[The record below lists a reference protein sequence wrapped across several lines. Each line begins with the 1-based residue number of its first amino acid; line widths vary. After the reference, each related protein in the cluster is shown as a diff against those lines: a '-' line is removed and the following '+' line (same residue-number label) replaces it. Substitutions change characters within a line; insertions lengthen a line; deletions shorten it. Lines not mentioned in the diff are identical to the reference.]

1 MNKKNIYIILII
13 TLVILGIGFFYYF
26 YLQPSQTII
35 EIKKEEKQKEKIMPD
50 SELTIFDAITPTFKD
65 IDEADVP
72 KTAISAKVAYGMAS
86 ELALKKNSKAEPTF
100 MKTLRG
106 LDSEGNAPIWQIGF
120 SFDKDSGYE
129 VIVEGDKIFSES
141 EGMTNLQGKSL
152 PEGWRDSGELIAEFK
167 NNPAYTSNTV
177 KSINYFY
184 EPNFEK
190 WYWTVTTE
198 ENSGVTGSL

>member
-1 MNKKNIYIILII
+1 MILA
-13 TLVILGIGFFYYF
+13 IGFFYYF

-72 KTAISAKVAYGMAS
+72 KIAISAKAAYGMAS

-120 SFDKDSGYE
+120 SFGKDSGYE